1 MATLKE
7 MIAAKKAAAEAAV
20 LAATGLAPVKEE
32 NKDIVIDV
40 GPSPTDSLIQGKTE
54 QEALDRVRD
63 ASIRDSMESKPNLLA
78 AMGLEPA
85 STPVPVT
92 IDPSA
97 EMEAKATAPVKPMT
111 FAEKMAL
118 KKAAVEGKKNEEQN
132 GQLSIQ
138 APKEEQKPAEAIK
151 LTKEQEENLAEIED
165 AEMAQAYSDIALKI
179 NFLSTT
185 ESGEPLGNAMANL
198 KKALHK
204 NPSASMMLLDTDIG
218 QMTIALRRYTH
229 VEMAVQTEDKE
240 AKKAGK
246 KAGKAVNVVLTPEML
261 ALQFSDL

>member
-7 MIAAKKAAAEAAV
+7 MIAAKKAAAEAAI
-20 LAATGLAPVKEE
+20 LTATGLVPVKEE
-32 NKDIVIDV
+32 NKDVVIDV
-40 GPSPTDSLIQGKTE
+40 GPSPTDALITGKTE
-54 QEALDRVRD
+54 QEALDRARD
-63 ASIRDSMESKPNLLA
+63 ASIKDSMESKPNLLA

-85 STPVPVT
+85 SAF
-92 IDPSA
+92 DPSKSLPMEVAPLVPIKA
-97 EMEAKATAPVKPMT
+97 ETAPPAKPMT

-118 KKAAVEGKKNEEQN
+118 KKKALEV
-132 GQLSIQ
+132 STQ
-138 APKEEQKPAEAIK
+138 APTTVEATPEAPKAIV
-151 LTKEQEENLAEIED
+151 LSKEQEEVLAEIED
-165 AEMAQAYSDIALKI
+165 AEMGQAYSDIALKI
-179 NFLSTT
+179 NALSFAS
-185 ESGEPLGNAMANL
+185 SGEPLGNAMADL

-240 AKKAGK
+240 AKKATK

-261 ALQFSDL
+261 AEQFSDL